1 MDINLIRPCG
11 FCHGVERVVNKTRK
25 IIDDYP
31 SANIYLIGNIVHN
44 DELCKELL
52 QHKNV
57 KILENKTHNRLAL
70 VKSIKTSN
78 NVIIFS
84 AHGTDPR
91 AINYVEAKGW
101 KYFDLTCPYVACVL
115 SKINNAIMHG
125 YHVAYYGDK
134 NHVEAIAAKGLGK
147 NNLTIYKTEKD
158 LHHVLDMPYV
168 QVVSQT
174 TMHEEDYLQTRPW
187 FKEPAIIKFSN
198 TICHSSKQRQA
209 RVLES
214 RKYDLV
220 FVISA
225 PSSHNGQSLF
235 NMLKQRQKHVV
246 FIDPMHIKLS
256 KAMIKNKKDCA
267 IFTSSSVSQE
277 QIDRFLK
284 KLNQLIKS

>member
-1 MDINLIRPCG
+1 MEINLIRPCG
-11 FCHGVERVVNKTRK
+11 FCHGVQRVVDKTRK

-44 DELCKELL
+44 DELCQELL
-52 QHKNV
+52 KHKNV

-78 NVIIFS
+78 NVVIFS

-91 AINYVEAKGW
+91 AINYAEAQGW
-101 KYFDLTCPYVACVL
+101 KVFDLTCPYVAHVL

-134 NHVEAIAAKGLGK
+134 NHVEAIAAKQLGK
-147 NNLTIYKTEKD
+147 NNLTIYKKPED

-168 QVVSQT
+168 QVVAQT
-174 TMHEEDYLQTRPW
+174 TMHEDDYLWTRPW
-187 FKEPAIIKFSN
+187 FKEPAVIKFSN
-198 TICHSSKQRQA
+198 TICHSSKQRQSRAIEA
-209 RVLES
+209 RQ
-214 RKYDLV
+214 YDLV
-220 FVISA
+220 FVISD
-225 PSSHNGQSLF
+225 PQSHNGHSLYE
-235 NMLKQRQKHVV
+235 MLKKRQKHVV
-246 FIDPMHIKLS
+246 FVDPLNIKLT

-284 KLNQLIKS
+284 KLHQLVKS